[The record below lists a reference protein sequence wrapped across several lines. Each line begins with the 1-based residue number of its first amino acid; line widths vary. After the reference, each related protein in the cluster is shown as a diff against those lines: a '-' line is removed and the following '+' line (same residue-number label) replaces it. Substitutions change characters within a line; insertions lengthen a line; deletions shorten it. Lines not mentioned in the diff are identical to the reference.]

1 MKAIRFPRLSREHV
15 LQPPSKGSSME
26 ICEARLAVKQPT
38 QNQADTPTYMDI
50 FFYQVTG
57 YACHESVEKTSL
69 TRPAPSCK

>member
-1 MKAIRFPRLSREHV
+1 
-15 LQPPSKGSSME
+15 ME